1 MTYACPY
8 CGKDFGE
15 NPDPS
20 PTRIACCGEVGHL
33 MEVELDEDGEIM
45 TGPQAPSYKTESEY
59 YQDRAW
65 AKRVRR
71 EELGD

>member
-1 MTYACPY
+1 MTWACPY

-33 MEVELDEDGEIM
+33 MEVELDEGCEIM
-45 TGPQAPSYKTESEY
+45 TGPQAPDYRMLNEY
-59 YQDRAW
+59 WPDKARAR
-65 AKRVRR
+65 KRR
-71 EELGD
+71 EVWGD

>member
-33 MEVELDEDGEIM
+33 MEVEFDEDGEII
-45 TGPQAPSYKTESEY
+45 TGPQAPDYRMPNEY
-59 YQDRAW
+59 WPDKARAR
-65 AKRVRR
+65 KRR
-71 EELGD
+71 EVWGD